1 MNPNTMIIC
10 FSEGETPARAI
21 AESLS
26 IDYATIATKKFP
38 DGESLVRLPLPLK
51 KNLIIYRSLDR
62 PNDKI
67 IELIMACDAARAKG
81 VEHICLV
88 TPYLAYMRQDI
99 ENQPGEAIS
108 QTIIGKLLSNY
119 IDEIIT
125 VDPHLHRVT
134 SLNQNYHLH
143 TAIALSATQQIG
155 EYIAEHYKG
164 AIILGP
170 DAESEQWVSAAAEI
184 AETDFVVANKV
195 RHGDREVHIT
205 LPQRDYKGKD
215 IVLVDDIISTG
226 GTFISIAKLLKQ
238 QGAEI
243 KACIVTHCLCSELDE
258 QKVLE
263 AGIPSIISTDSVPHH
278 SNRIALTELL
288 ADSIRQ
294 IH

>member
-1 MNPNTMIIC
+1 MNPNTMIIS
-10 FSEGETPARAI
+10 FSEGEKAARLLADN
-21 AESLS
+21 LS
-26 IDYATIATKKFP
+26 IDYAAIASKKFP

-67 IELIMACDAARAKG
+67 IELIMACDAARSKG

-125 VDPHLHRVT
+125 VDPHLHRVS
-134 SLNQNYHLH
+134 SLNQNYHLQS
-143 TAIALSATQQIG
+143 AISLSATQQIG
-155 EYIAEHYKG
+155 EYIAEQFPG

-184 AETDFVVANKV
+184 AGSDFVVANKV
-195 RHGDREVHIT
+195 RRGDRDVEIT
-205 LPQRDYKGKD
+205 LPQRDYKGQD
-215 IVLVDDIISTG
+215 VVLVDDIISTG
-226 GTFISIAKLLKQ
+226 GTFISIAKMLKQ
-238 QGAEI
+238 QGANI
-243 KACIVTHCLCSELDE
+243 KACIVTHCLCSKEDE
-258 QKVLE
+258 QKVIA

-278 SNRIALTELL
+278 SNDIVLTELL